1 MDNTAMNISYEYN
14 AQYNCIEL
22 KYSKENIY
30 LVDIPDFCKI
40 LNSSKKFVIRN
51 PDKYPSYI
59 SNGKRYTFIDF
70 IYKFPLETTIYIFEN
85 KNEFDLRKCNV
96 KIYHN
101 YHNIIKEQ
109 YQVINYIQGH
119 YNNFGI
125 DAFIMKNPIWVV
137 KENEN
142 EKEKLLMYC
151 EKNTIIKLC
160 SLSYQKI
167 LDFEKKH
174 NEKIT
179 WFKCENGYIYGSI
192 SNITNIKKITIHQVI
207 TGYYGN
213 GRGTSNISVDHIDR
227 DPLNN
232 TVENLRLAT
241 REEQEQNSKGI
252 MPNTKR
258 KRQSNARPLPDG
270 ITQDMLKKYVVYYY
284 NYIDKKRDKAREYF
298 RVEGHPKLEKS
309 WETTKSN
316 KVSILEKLNQANKV
330 IEDLE
335 NDIYPTNY
343 TEQRGMPKYVSLIEM
358 HGSPHLTF
366 DKKTN
371 EGKRMNLK
379 MILPDNYNLDIELIN
394 LQNKICKKYNI
405 PEFIL

>member
-14 AQYNCIEL
+14 AQYNCIEI
-22 KYSKENIY
+22 KYSQENIY
-30 LVDIPDFCKI
+30 LIDIPDFCKI

-59 SNGKRYTFIDF
+59 SNSKRYTFIDF
-70 IYKFPLETTIYIFEN
+70 IYIFPPETTTYIFEN
-85 KNEFDLRKCNV
+85 KNEFDLRNCNV

-109 YQVINYIQGH
+109 YKVINYIQGH

-137 KENEN
+137 KENE
-142 EKEKLLMYC
+142 KEKLLMYC
-151 EKNTIIKLC
+151 EPNIICKLC
-160 SLSYQKI
+160 NLSYQKI
-167 LDFEKKH
+167 LDFEKEH

-179 WFKCENGYIYGSI
+179 WFKCENGYIAGKTKLKQLY
-192 SNITNIKKITIHQVI
+192 IHQVI
-207 TGYYGN
+207 TDYFDN

-241 REEQEQNSKGI
+241 REEQEQNSRGI

-330 IEDLE
+330 IEELE

-343 TEQRGMPKYVSLIEM
+343 TEQRGIPKYVSLIEM

-394 LQNKICKKYNI
+394 LQNKICQKYNI